1 MNRARHSRELIHP
14 AGGSA
19 HSRFT
24 LIELLVVIAVIGILA
39 AMLLPALRS
48 ARETA
53 KKAGCLNNQKSIGMY
68 IQQYAASDRQSLNR
82 IVGDWTNWYGMIAAS
97 AGADPSKVLAGPDAD
112 VIKKDQIGYTLATKV
127 FRCPSD
133 VSHNGGNGITEQ
145 GNKRLPVSYAR
156 NDDCK
161 YILSGDRRLV
171 KARIS
176 EVRTPSALILMTDRW
191 TPKHTMNGND
201 FASSKEEHDKTS
213 VFHIRPATDN
223 SEGEWGYSGAG
234 YNWRHKGSP
243 PLLYVDNHVE
253 VKNWLA
259 TIPPSQR
266 ANAGKSEP
274 TEAYGDWSD
283 DPAHKK

>member
-1 MNRARHSRELIHP
+1 MKHPSR
-14 AGGSA
+14 S
-19 HSRFT
+19 FT
-24 LIELLVVIAVIGILA
+24 LIELLIVIAIIAILA
-39 AMLLPALRS
+39 ALLLPALRS

-68 IQQYAASDRQSLNR
+68 IQQYAMSDRLSLNR

-97 AGADPSKVLAGPDAD
+97 AGADPSKVLAGPNAD
-112 VIKKDQIGYTLATKV
+112 VIKKDQIGYALATKV

-133 VSHNGGNGITEQ
+133 VSHNGSNGITEN
-145 GNKRLPVSYAR
+145 GNNRLPVSYAR
-156 NDDCK
+156 NDDCR
-161 YILSGDRRLV
+161 YILSGDKRLV

-176 EVRTPSALILMTDRW
+176 DVRTPSSLILMTDRW

-213 VFHIRPATDN
+213 VFHIRPGTDN

-234 YNWRHKGSP
+234 YNWRHKGAP

-253 VKNWLA
+253 IKNWLA

-266 ANAGKSEP
+266 ASAGKSEP

-283 DPAHKK
+283 DPDHKK

>member
-1 MNRARHSRELIHP
+1 MKHPSR
-14 AGGSA
+14 S
-19 HSRFT
+19 FT
-24 LIELLVVIAVIGILA
+24 LIELLIVIAIIAILA
-39 AMLLPALRS
+39 ALMLPALRS

-53 KKAGCLNNQKSIGMY
+53 NKAGCLNNQKSIGMY
-68 IQQYAASDRQSLNR
+68 IHQYAMSDRLSFNR
-82 IVGDWTNWYGMIAAS
+82 IIGDWTNWYGMIAAS
-97 AGADPSKVLAGPDAD
+97 AGADPDKVLAGPNAD
-112 VIKKDQIGYTLATKV
+112 VIKKDRIGYTLASKV

-133 VSHNGGNGITEQ
+133 VSHNGSNGITEK
-145 GNKRLPVSYAR
+145 GNNRLPVSYAR
-156 NDDCK
+156 NDDCR
-161 YILSGDRRLV
+161 YILSGDKRLV
-171 KARIS
+171 KARITD
-176 EVRTPSALILMTDRW
+176 VRTPSSLILMTDRW

-234 YNWRHKGSP
+234 YNWRHKGAP

-253 VKNWLA
+253 IKNWLA

>member
-1 MNRARHSRELIHP
+1 MNHPSR
-14 AGGSA
+14 S
-19 HSRFT
+19 FT
-24 LIELLVVIAVIGILA
+24 LIELLIVIAIIAILA
-39 AMLLPALRS
+39 ALLLPALRS

-53 KKAGCLNNQKSIGMY
+53 RKAGCLNNQKSIGMY
-68 IQQYAASDRQSLNR
+68 IQQYAMSDRMSLNR
-82 IVGDWTNWYGMIAAS
+82 IIGDWTNWYGMIAAS
-97 AGADPSKVLAGPDAD
+97 AGADSDKVLAGPNAD
-112 VIKKDQIGYTLATKV
+112 VIKKDNIGYTLATKV

-133 VSHNGGNGITEQ
+133 VSHNGNNGITEK
-145 GNKRLPVSYAR
+145 GNNRLPVSYAR
-156 NDDCK
+156 NDDCR

-176 EVRTPSALILMTDRW
+176 DVRTPSSLILMTDRW

-201 FASSKEEHDKTS
+201 FATSKEEHDKTS

-253 VKNWLA
+253 VKNWLS

-266 ANAGKSEP
+266 ANAAKSEP